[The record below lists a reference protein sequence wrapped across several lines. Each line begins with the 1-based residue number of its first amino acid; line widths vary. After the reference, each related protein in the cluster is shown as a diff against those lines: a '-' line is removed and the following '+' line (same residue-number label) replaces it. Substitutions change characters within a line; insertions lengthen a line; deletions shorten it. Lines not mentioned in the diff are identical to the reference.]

1 MDIDQLAKRLEW
13 LDEERRKD
21 KLLISTMQDRIA
33 DLEEHWQPFD
43 ARLKEIEGG
52 LARIGTSLMKFD
64 QVDTAIAQA
73 KQEFG
78 RSIIEIEKQRNDRN
92 REMDKVRLA
101 DLESAQKAMGDLRKS
116 LDVLPDMK
124 KNLAARLE
132 GENRLETELHE
143 LEHKLTLVRRSDEE
157 YRRQVKLLE
166 DGQHQ
171 DSKRLADVQGE
182 MGALRK
188 RQEEQRGKMD
198 LNVESLRKF
207 EMRLSE
213 MQAAE
218 SERRQSQIAF
228 MEKQNMSAL
237 ERERVWKEWQTRF
250 DQIEDQSGRLDAQL
264 QSLEATNRA
273 VKRSQ
278 EAFDEITSRFERR
291 INEITEMQRL
301 VEDRFRQEWVSFK
314 ADDQKRWTNYT
325 LAQEEQQREVSREI
339 NRVDERLVFLEDVAQ
354 ELQDLVHQLTEE
366 NVKRLQGMLALYRSW
381 AEEQEE
387 ATSRNRV

>member
-1 MDIDQLAKRLEW
+1 MDIEQLEKRMEW

-21 KLLISTMQDRIA
+21 KLLIATLQDRIA

-43 ARLKEIEGG
+43 QRLKEIEGEMT
-52 LARIGTSLMKFD
+52 RVGTMLLKFD

-78 RSIIEIEKQRNDRN
+78 RNILDIEKQRNDHDRQI
-92 REMDKVRLA
+92 EKIRLG
-101 DLESAQKAMGDLRKS
+101 DLESSQKSIAELRKT

-124 KNLAARLE
+124 KNQAARLE
-132 GENRLETELHE
+132 GENRLESELHE
-143 LEHKLTLVRRSDEE
+143 LEQKLTLVRRSDEE

-166 DGQHQ
+166 DGQRQ

-182 MGALRK
+182 IGALRK

-198 LNVESLRKF
+198 LNAESLRKF

-228 MEKQNMSAL
+228 MEKQNMASL

-250 DQIEDQSGRLDAQL
+250 EQIEDQSGRLDTQI
-264 QSLEATNRA
+264 QSLEATNRV

-325 LAQEEQQREVSREI
+325 LAQEEQEREVGREI
-339 NRVDERLVFLEDVAQ
+339 NRVDERLVFLEDVTQ
-354 ELQDLVHQLTEE
+354 ELQDLVHQLSED
-366 NVKRLQGMLALYRSW
+366 NIKHLQGLLALYRGW

-387 ATSRNRV
+387 VTSRNRV